1 VAQTDCRDPVRL
13 HRHQDFVTRAGP
25 FSIYRCDDRVPAAV
39 RLGCGLVAHTNVV
52 CTMLETVLIAAEAAG
67 AGLLIG
73 QLITH
78 WAVGGA

>member
-13 HRHQDFVTRAGP
+13 HRYQDFVTRAGP
-25 FSIYRCDDRVPAAV
+25 FSIYGCDDRGPASSAIGP
-39 RLGCGLVAHTNVV
+39 RLVAHTNVV

-78 WAVGGA
+78 WVVAGA